1 VIRRAVVPYNWLQGL
16 EAHLDSSHVGFLHSG
31 WAKQDTAHTEKKQRE
46 MINKMLQDNAP
57 RFEMDDT
64 RYGMR
69 EGALRDLGDGITY
82 ARIREVV
89 LPFHTFIPAPPN
101 AHNSSR
107 MSVPIDDENSA
118 EWYVLYNTANAL
130 DPAIIKAFFFN
141 TSDDPDNFAANL
153 GDKSTRW
160 DQDREA
166 MKKGHF
172 SGLTKNL
179 SFEDFIV
186 QASMGRRFDR
196 SKEQLGSADAIVV
209 RVRRLLMEAAK
220 AFEAGAPAPWNSSD
234 IDYRSIRAR
243 SVEFDAGKTWREF
256 VYAKPKAEA
265 ESLTR

>member
-1 VIRRAVVPYNWLQGL
+1 
-16 EAHLDSSHVGFLHSG
+16 VGFLHSG
-31 WAKQDTAHTEKKQRE
+31 WTKQDTAHTEKKQRE
-46 MINKMLQDNAP
+46 MISKMLQDNAP

-64 RYGMR
+64 NYGMR

-107 MSVPIDDENSA
+107 ISVPIDDETSA
-118 EWYVLYNTANAL
+118 EWYVLYNTSAPL

-209 RVRRLLMEAAK
+209 RVRRLLLDAAK
-220 AFEAGAPAPWNSSD
+220 AFERGAPAPWNASD
-234 IDYRSIRAR
+234 INYRSIRAR
-243 SVEFDAGKTWREF
+243 SVEFEAGRTWLEF
-256 VYAKPKAEA
+256 VYAKSATKAEA
-265 ESLTR
+265 VTR